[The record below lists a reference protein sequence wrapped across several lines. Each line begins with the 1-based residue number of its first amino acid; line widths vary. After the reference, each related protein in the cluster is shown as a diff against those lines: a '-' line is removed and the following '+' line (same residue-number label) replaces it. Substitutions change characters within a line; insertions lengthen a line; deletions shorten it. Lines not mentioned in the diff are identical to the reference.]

1 MSETAPIVVGFD
13 ARSTGADALAL
24 ARAFGRVTGARLV
37 VVAVHPGSAAIGSG
51 KVDAEW
57 VADRHRAAED
67 MLARARDQVT
77 GEETV
82 EYRNVASSS
91 AAHGLHDVAEET
103 GAGLIVVGSHHA
115 AAESRMFA
123 GSTAERLLSGSSTC
137 PVAVAPPGL
146 SDRPGLS
153 IGRIGVAY
161 IEEPEAR
168 TALASAAAL
177 ADAVLA
183 SGSDPELRLYTVVS
197 APADVLPLP
206 LGRDAE
212 QAFLEKARS
221 YYRTAL
227 DEAVQRL
234 PAGLRASGH
243 LLTGDVV
250 EVLADLG
257 DADVDVLY
265 CGSRGYGPVRRV
277 LLGGVS
283 ARLVRRARSPV
294 VVAPR

>member
-1 MSETAPIVVGFD
+1 MNESPPIVIGFD

-37 VVAVHPGSAAIGSG
+37 VVAVHPASAAIGTA

-67 MLARARDQVT
+67 MLARARDLMT
-77 GEETV
+77 GDETV

-103 GAGLIVVGSHHA
+103 GASLIVVGSHHA
-115 AAESRMFA
+115 AKESRMFA
-123 GSTAERLLSGSSTC
+123 GSTAERLLSGSAW
-137 PVAVAPPGL
+137 PVAVAPPDL
-146 SDRPGLS
+146 SDRSGLE
-153 IGRIGVAY
+153 IRRIGVAY

-168 TALASAAAL
+168 TALTSAAAL
-177 ADAVLA
+177 AQAVVA
-183 SGSDPELRLYTVVS
+183 CGRDVELRLYTVVA
-197 APADVLPLP
+197 APADVLPLA

-212 QAFLEKARS
+212 QAFLEKAHS
-221 YYRTAL
+221 YYQTAL

-234 PAGLRASGH
+234 PAGLRASGQ

-294 VVAPR
+294 VVVPR

>member
-1 MSETAPIVVGFD
+1 MNETAPIVVGFD

-24 ARAFGRVTGARLV
+24 ARAFGRVTGARLI
-37 VVAVHPGSAAIGSG
+37 VVAVHPASAAIGSG

-57 VADRHRAAED
+57 IADRHRAAEG
-67 MLARARDQVT
+67 MLERARDLMGGDGTAEFRV
-77 GEETV
+77 
-82 EYRNVASSS
+82 VASSS
-91 AAHGLHDVAEET
+91 AAHGLHDVVEEI

-115 AAESRMFA
+115 APESRMFA
-123 GSTAERLLSGSSTC
+123 GGTAERLLSGSSTC
-137 PVAVAPPGL
+137 PVAVAPSGL
-146 SDRPGLS
+146 RDRPRLE

-168 TALASAAAL
+168 TALTTATAL
-177 ADAVLA
+177 AHAVLA
-183 SGSDPELRLYTVVS
+183 CGRPAELRLYTVVA

-221 YYRTAL
+221 YYRVAL
-227 DEAVQRL
+227 NEAVQRL
-234 PAGLRASGH
+234 PAGVRTSGQ
-243 LLTGDVV
+243 LLAGDVV
-250 EVLADLG
+250 EMLADLG

-294 VVAPR
+294 VVVPR

>member
-1 MSETAPIVVGFD
+1 MSESAPIVVGFD
-13 ARSTGADALAL
+13 ARATGADALAL
-24 ARAFGRVTGARLV
+24 ARAFGRVTGDRLI
-37 VVAVHPGSAAIGSG
+37 VVAVHPASAAIGSG

-57 VADRHRAAED
+57 VAERHQAAEE
-67 MLARARDQVT
+67 MLGRAREMMT
-77 GEETV
+77 GDETV

-103 GAGLIVVGSHHA
+103 GARLIVVGSHHA
-115 AAESRMFA
+115 ARESRMFA
-123 GSTAERLLSGSSTC
+123 GSTAERLLSGSTC

-146 SDRPGLS
+146 GDRTAMEV
-153 IGRIGVAY
+153 GRIGVAY

-168 TALASAAAL
+168 AALTTATALAQAVMACGR
-177 ADAVLA
+177 DA
-183 SGSDPELRLYTVVS
+183 ELRLYTVVA
-197 APADVLPLP
+197 APADVMPLP
-206 LGRDAE
+206 LGWDAE

-221 YYRTAL
+221 FYQTAL

-234 PAGLRASGH
+234 PAGVRASGQ
-243 LLTGDVV
+243 LLTGDIV

-257 DADVDVLY
+257 EADVDVLY

-294 VVAPR
+294 VVVPR